1 MPSNIFDTA
10 GLAIVAYAEVLA
22 DGTSPN
28 TNSGVT
34 TARVGTGQYTVTL
47 GANQQQSSARDL
59 IFVTPKNP
67 AGLNLSTPRSHA
79 VDDSAVATK
88 VVVIYGG
95 SPILSYMDSDF
106 SVMILRTTIQPV
118 AGYPT

>member
-1 MPSNIFDTA
+1 MPSNIFDVA

-34 TARVGTGQYTVTL
+34 TSKVGTGQYSVTL

-59 IFVTPKNP
+59 IFVTPK
-67 AGLNLSTPRSHA
+67 GTNLSTPLSHA
-79 VDDSAVATK
+79 VNDSNPATK
-88 VVVIYGG
+88 VIVIYGG
-95 SPILSYMDSDF
+95 SPIMSYADAEF
-106 SVMILRTTIQPV
+106 SVLILRTTIQPP
-118 AGYPT
+118 ANTPT

>member
-10 GLAIVAYAEVLA
+10 GIAVVAYAEVLT

-34 TARVGTGQYTVTL
+34 TARIGTGQYTVTL

-67 AGLNLSTPRSHA
+67 VGHNLSVPRSHA
-79 VDDSAVATK
+79 VDDSNVATK
-88 VVVIYGG
+88 VVAIYGG

-106 SVMILRTTIQPV
+106 SVLILRTTIQPV